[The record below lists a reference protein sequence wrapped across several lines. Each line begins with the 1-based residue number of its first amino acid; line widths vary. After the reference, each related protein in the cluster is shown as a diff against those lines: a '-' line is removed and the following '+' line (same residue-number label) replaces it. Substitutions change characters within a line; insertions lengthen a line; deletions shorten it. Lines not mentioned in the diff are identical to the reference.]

1 MENCS
6 NEMQIKH
13 TSQIAKLE
21 TDMKNVK
28 DRIDDLTIIK
38 DAVVETKT
46 YVKIL
51 SKSQEEQS
59 KINQEFSTTLKSI
72 NKNLDILNMETIETK
87 NEIKG
92 TNKRIDTLE
101 NKIIDIDEKS
111 KVDILKILKDWTPKL
126 LVTGIAFYILQL
138 VGIIK

>member
-21 TDMKNVK
+21 TDMENVK
-28 DRIDDLTIIK
+28 DKIEDLSDIK

-51 SKSQEEQS
+51 SESQKEQS

-87 NEIKG
+87 NEIKN
-92 TNKRIDTLE
+92 TNKKINTLE
-101 NKIIDIDEKS
+101 NKIVEIDDRS
-111 KVDILKILKDWTPKL
+111 KVDILKLLKDWTPKL
-126 LVTGIAFYILQL
+126 IVSGIAFYILQL